1 MRQRVFSLLVL
12 ALLFAEMLAPMA
24 WAESRPAQT
33 ELQFAPAVPP
43 ASPATTTTTTAPG
56 TTAPAPAVPAGGTAP
71 TTTTP
76 TTPVNRPAGAISG
89 PACTVHSISDAERH
103 QLQNF
108 VFSPN
113 GAFRA
118 DSLNDLS
125 DLDAFAHS
133 ADKPT
138 DPFSKERKKQESENP
153 DLDKTVNL
161 IQAAKLQ
168 GTLAGKTDEE
178 IAKTLGLWDDTKQ
191 KIRNNGEVRISE
203 AKAILEKQPKGSP
216 YQEVLDK
223 IQEQLKSATDKK
235 GQEEKDKEA
244 TKELEPYERYKVILP
259 GSGKEVSLADV
270 FRSKKIDP
278 ESCLLKGEIINGR
291 VGYIARL
298 DADLTYGTKNAQLLS
313 GDYKSPATGKPNPEL
328 TSERGGEKLNQR
340 IYGSSVVGYLN
351 LNGGGNLVVPEYYRD
366 WIVFTTAYTKADFY
380 ASMVG
385 ALAAF
390 GAIKDLET
398 AKKIKQ
404 DQITNIRTREPNPL
418 VAQQME
424 AQIFGS
430 IQKNPAGHF
439 MLERDLPVS
448 GGGIARSF
456 EIDVSV
462 PGAPP
467 TLRYYDAAGHPLP
480 RADVP
485 GITTVEEAVKREP
498 GMRFQRS
505 GGLEGDIKEAEYNIE
520 ALKKVKGT
528 LEGRVIT
535 SFMLAGGWLGPARMA
550 FSINNGILFQA
561 RHQKDDKY
569 LRVLANKKVLEDFKK
584 ASSFLAIGKLQE
596 LAAEYA
602 GFGLVPEKAFYAKN
616 LLLLNYPEAQKTA
629 NYESTTR
636 LKSQDDGT
644 ISVISRWRGPSY
656 TLNYEDMRGFANKE
670 GPESQTSIDI
680 VTNNILAEPALEDKN
695 LKSFTSFFSIAVP
708 FIVTKKIFDL
718 QERALGAGIFLTTLE
733 YLDINENYGKDA
745 SCDPK
750 EYEELK
756 TAYREAFWAQTA
768 TSILLLSRQFVTPF
782 RQFLQTTGF
791 GKSILAGT
799 LNVLDFTNPFDAWR
813 FHVGNKGITYTSN
826 CRDQMHTI
834 LTWQTIPEKA
844 GNTVNVVAEKIPG
857 VSDTASKLGL
867 GKIIGA
873 NQEEA
878 KAAAALKNLK
888 DVLNIRTVEQDQGGF
903 VSTPELLYVH
913 VDQST
918 SSIKGDL
925 YGLVQSACGL
935 QDRLQSNDGRSI
947 TFGDGLEANNVDGSK
962 ALSFQ
967 SEVWKLRAMARN
979 KIQAI
984 SRVIIPNKIIQSNL
998 NGGSDAFLEI
1008 APTGQSV
1015 LVSPPCDL
1023 ARAIFE
1029 LTGRQIGTDFTQAI
1043 GKVRQIETSEGDAS
1057 LMDGQIDFVSRNGIG
1072 ASVPT
1077 PEDLRKA
1084 ITQGGR
1090 VSIRNNGQVVLYG
1103 TASSSQQAIGTLKS
1117 VIGDNG
1123 ALHYDAATGQI
1134 SLIIYSIF
1142 ETSAQNIQGVTMDQ
1156 RGKGAQIQVQAK
1168 RGLEDSA
1175 QKLNA
1180 ALDKITGQEGL
1191 TSFETKDHIYYI
1203 TPDGKLRVLD
1213 KNTGKAT
1220 EYNITGQITK
1230 DGAGN
1235 LIIPTDKGPFKL
1247 NLTNENGQPT
1257 LSAEGPDGLKEVLAL
1272 LAARGQE
1279 GILTFNPSTGAINV
1293 YNGQDV
1299 PMNPAFATQGIGY
1312 SGNADGTSQGVP
1324 VDSPFLAPTTPGGP
1338 GSGTPPK
1345 LFLPSWPEQLPLAV
1359 LFAGLILFGV
1369 IAIRFR
1375 DEKA

>member
-1 MRQRVFSLLVL
+1 MRHRVFSLFVLV
-12 ALLFAEMLAPMA
+12 LLFAEMMAPMT
-24 WAESRPAQT
+24 WAESLTQQT
-33 ELQFAPAVPP
+33 ELQFATPVPP
-43 ASPATTTTTTAPG
+43 GTAPAGTTTTTAPA
-56 TTAPAPAVPAGGTAP
+56 TTTVGGTAP
-71 TTTTP
+71 TATTP

-125 DLDAFAHS
+125 DFDALAHS

-138 DPFSKERKKQESENP
+138 DPFSKERKKQESESL

-168 GTLAGKTDEE
+168 GALSGKTDEE
-178 IAKTLGLWDDTKQ
+178 IAKTLGIWDDKTQTIKN
-191 KIRNNGEVRISE
+191 KGEVKITE
-203 AKAILEKQPKGSP
+203 AKQILERQPKGSP
-216 YQEVLDK
+216 YQEVLDQ
-223 IQEQLKSATDKK
+223 IQEQLKSVTDKK

-291 VGYIARL
+291 VGYIAVL

-313 GDYKSPATGKPNPEL
+313 GEYKSPATGKPNPEL

-366 WIVFTTAYTKADFY
+366 WIVFSTAYTKADFY
-380 ASMVG
+380 VSMIG

-398 AKKIKQ
+398 VKKIKKEQ
-404 DQITNIRTREPNPL
+404 REIISTRDPNPL
-418 VAQQME
+418 IAQQME
-424 AQIFGS
+424 QQIYGTLV
-430 IQKNPAGHF
+430 KNPAGQYV
-439 MLERDLPVS
+439 LEKEVS
-448 GGGIARSF
+448 IGAASAAKSF
-456 EIDVSV
+456 EID
-462 PGAPP
+462 
-467 TLRYYDAAGHPLP
+467 AAGTMRYFDNAGHHIAG
-480 RADVP
+480 ADVP
-485 GITTVEEAVKREP
+485 AIGTVENAIKKEP
-498 GMRFQRS
+498 SMRIQRT
-505 GGLEGDIKEAEYNIE
+505 GGLESDIKEAEYNIE
-520 ALKKVKGT
+520 ALKRVKGT

-569 LRVLANKKVLEDFKK
+569 LRVLANKKVLDDFKK
-584 ASSFLAIGKLQE
+584 ASSFLAIGKIQE
-596 LAAEYA
+596 LAAEYG

-616 LLLLNYPEAQKTA
+616 ILLLNYPEVQKTA

-636 LKSQDDGT
+636 LKSEEDGT
-644 ISVISRWRGPSY
+644 TNIISRWRGPSY
-656 TLNYEDMRGFANKE
+656 TLNYEDMRGFASKQ
-670 GPESQTSIDI
+670 GPEAQTSIDI

-695 LKSFTSFFSIAVP
+695 LKSFTAFFSIAVP

-718 QERALGAGIFLTTLE
+718 QERTLGAGIFLTTLE
-733 YLDINENYGKDA
+733 YLDINENYGKETA
-745 SCDPK
+745 CDPQ
-750 EYEELK
+750 EYEDLK
-756 TAYREAFWAQTA
+756 NTYREAFALGAA
-768 TSILLLSRQFVTPF
+768 TNVLLLSRQFVTPF
-782 RQFLQTTGF
+782 RQALQTTSF
-791 GKSILAGT
+791 GKSLGAGF
-799 LNVLDFTNPFDAWR
+799 LNLLDFIQPGDAWR

-834 LTWQTIPEKA
+834 LTWQTIPESA
-844 GNTVNVVAEKIPG
+844 GKPVNVVAEKLPG
-857 VSDTASKLGL
+857 VSEVASKLSI
-867 GKIIGA
+867 GKAIGA

-947 TFGDGLEANNVDGSK
+947 TFGDGLEANNIDGSK

-967 SEVWKLRAMARN
+967 SEIWKLRAMARN

-984 SRVIIPNKIIQSNL
+984 GRVIIPNKIIQSNL

-1023 ARAIFE
+1023 ASAIFE

-1103 TASSSQQAIGTLKS
+1103 TSSSSSQQAIGTLKS

-1123 ALHYDAATGQI
+1123 ALHYDAASGQI

-1142 ETSAQNIQGVTMDQ
+1142 ETSAQNIQGVTIDT
-1156 RGKGAQIQVQAK
+1156 RGKGAQIQVQPK

-1175 QKLNA
+1175 NKLNA
-1180 ALDKITGQEGL
+1180 ALDKIAGTEGL

-1203 TPDGKLRVLD
+1203 TPDGKLRVID
-1213 KNTGKAT
+1213 KNTGKT
-1220 EYNITGQITK
+1220 SEYNITGPITK

-1324 VDSPFLAPTTPGGP
+1324 ADSPFLAPTTSGGT